1 MVGAAPSRTRHHLS
15 PWVTGPGRG
24 PGARRLVFAYFLS
37 AEVARFSFS
46 LFRHL
51 TRGLSSRAPPSSSEG
66 FASSVHLNNRRFG
79 NAGCVLAEP
88 GAPAGCPRG
97 RLATQGCVSR
107 EEPRA
112 EHGGKRTRRGELTPS
127 ARPPEPQLRTAEA
140 SPGSAEVSS
149 LLPGLCQEDD
159 EEERKKER
167 AREPQQIH
175 VGPANDSL
183 FNL

>member
-66 FASSVHLNNRRFG
+66 FASSVHLNNGRFG

-97 RLATQGCVSR
+97 RLP
-107 EEPRA
+107 PRA
-112 EHGGKRTRRGELTPS
+112 AFHERNPAPNTLEANQRGELTPS

-175 VGPANDSL
+175 AGPANDSL